1 MLFKAG
7 RTPHWHSD
15 NDRGISLFWSD
26 ACYQRRYYALMQ
38 EIASR
43 FKDCPAVAGYEL
55 LNEPSSSCRSG
66 DYPSICTKTLL
77 PTIRTFNRVIHTAV
91 DRIREIDKRHIIF
104 IEGDSYGHNFSGLR
118 LL

>member
-43 FKDCPAVAGYEL
+43 FADCPAVAGYEL

-66 DYPSICTKTLL
+66 DYPSIC
-77 PTIRTFNRVIHTAV
+77 N
-91 DRIREIDKRHIIF
+91 E
-104 IEGDSYGHNFSGLR
+104 NFTSDYQDLQPHHPHSRGPDQR
-118 LL
+118 D